1 MANAA
6 FAALA
11 KAAPKYKTS
20 NSTKKAYSRL
30 NLIASDKAGWG
41 KAIGTN
47 IKRYAGMGNFDPKK
61 SAYYQNAYNTLRQTM
76 QNRGR
81 LDMQDSIAA
90 AAANTG
96 GFGNSYGTTAGNR
109 AYQARLQELA
119 GQVPTL
125 YAAAS
130 GEFQNQ
136 KNNLANVIGMQQQQ
150 QQTALN
156 NAQFMANTQQAL
168 DEQRYNAAVAQDNAL
183 RELAKMKL
191 QYGKK

>member
-20 NSTKKAYSRL
+20 DATKRAYSRL
-30 NLIASDKAGWG
+30 NQLASDKTGWG

-47 IKRYAGMGNFDPKK
+47 IEKFAGMGDFDAKK

-81 LDMQDSIAA
+81 LDMQDTIAA

-96 GFGNSYGTTAGNR
+96 GYGNSYGTTAGNR
-109 AYQARLQELA
+109 AFQARLQELA

-136 KNNLANVIGMQQQQ
+136 KNNLASLIGMQQQQ

-156 NAQFMANTQQAL
+156 NAQFMVNTQQAL
-168 DEQRYNAAVAQDNAL
+168 DEQRFNAAVAQDNVL

>member
-1 MANAA
+1 
-6 FAALA
+6 
-11 KAAPKYKTS
+11 
-20 NSTKKAYSRL
+20 
-30 NLIASDKAGWG
+30 
-41 KAIGTN
+41 
-47 IKRYAGMGNFDPKK
+47 
-61 SAYYQNAYNTLRQTM
+61 M

-130 GEFQNQ
+130 GEFQNH
-136 KNNLANVIGMQQQQ
+136 KNNLASVIGMQQQQ

-156 NAQFMANTQQAL
+156 NAQFMVNTQQAL